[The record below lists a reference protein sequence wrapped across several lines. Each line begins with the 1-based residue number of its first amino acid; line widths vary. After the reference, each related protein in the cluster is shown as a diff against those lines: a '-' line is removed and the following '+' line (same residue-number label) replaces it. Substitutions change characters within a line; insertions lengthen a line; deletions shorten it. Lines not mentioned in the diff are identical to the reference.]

1 MYVIVLYYL
10 QPSELKSI
18 LRSSTSWKENVDC
31 AFGPYVNM
39 IFVWAEINVLAWS
52 GFGEGP
58 SPGSQTSALL
68 LYLHKARE
76 GRSSLCISYK
86 NTQPIHEGSAF
97 MT

>member
-1 MYVIVLYYL
+1 M
-10 QPSELKSI
+10 
-18 LRSSTSWKENVDC
+18 DC

-39 IFVWAEINVLAWS
+39 VFIGAEMNVPAWP

-58 SPGSQTSALL
+58 HPNSQTSALF
-68 LYLHKARE
+68 LYLHKATK

-86 NTQPIHEGSAF
+86 NTKPIHEGSTF

>member
-1 MYVIVLYYL
+1 M
-10 QPSELKSI
+10 
-18 LRSSTSWKENVDC
+18 DC

-39 IFVWAEINVLAWS
+39 VFIWAEINVPAWS

-58 SPGSQTSALL
+58 PPSSQTSALL

-86 NTQPIHEGSAF
+86 NTKPIHEGFTF